1 MPPGDVFS
9 GDFFVFI
16 EYRIPYITPSMESRS
31 EACYWGCIPIYYLHK
46 GLNVKGPYGSI
57 FPVFILN
64 ISLPLRFTEYF
75 RTEFVWLYPAASD
88 SLCMQLLVLGKRR
101 RSLYAYEYL
110 VLRMNRYVLKPSK
123 ERNRRVSIAEM
134 DMQSLMNV
142 SAWVLGNL
150 V

>member
-1 MPPGDVFS
+1 M
-9 GDFFVFI
+9 
-16 EYRIPYITPSMESRS
+16 
-31 EACYWGCIPIYYLHK
+31 GCIPICYLHK
-46 GLNVKGPYGSI
+46 GLDVKGPYGSI

-64 ISLPLRFTEYF
+64 ISLPLRFAEYF

-110 VLRMNRYVLKPSK
+110 VPRMNRYVLKPSK
-123 ERNRRVSIAEM
+123 ERNRRGEYCRDGYAVTDEGFSR
-134 DMQSLMNV
+134 
-142 SAWVLGNL
+142 VLGNR

>member
-110 VLRMNRYVLKPSK
+110 VLRMSRYVLKPSK
-123 ERNRRVSIAEM
+123 ERNR
-134 DMQSLMNV
+134 QGG
-142 SAWVLGNL
+142 VLRRWIHGC
-150 V
+150 